1 MHQRLKATPG
11 IYLVGFMGSGKSTVG
26 RLLAERLGWD
36 FVDLDAEI
44 EREAGK
50 PIARIFEDE
59 GEPAFRA
66 LETEAL
72 VRQTCAVRGGGAR
85 VVALGGGAYV
95 AERNR
100 WKLEDAG
107 LTIWLDLSA
116 DALWERVRSETD
128 RPLARNEESFRAL
141 CETRRPIYENADYR
155 VDAAQ
160 PPDQVVETILGF
172 GLR

>member
-26 RLLAERLGWD
+26 RLLAERLGWQ

-44 EREAGK
+44 ENQAGK

-59 GEPAFRA
+59 GEAAFRE
-66 LETEAL
+66 LEAAAVTA
-72 VRQTCAVRGGGAR
+72 QTCAVRGGHAR
-85 VVALGGGAYV
+85 VVALGGGAYI

-107 LTIWLDLSA
+107 LTIWLDLKG
-116 DALWERVRSETD
+116 DALWERVREETD
-128 RPLARNEESFRAL
+128 RPLARDAERFQSLLAE
-141 CETRRPIYENADYR
+141 RRPIYALADHK
-155 VDAAQ
+155 VDASQ
-160 PPDQVVETILGF
+160 PPDQIVETILAF
-172 GLR
+172 GIR